1 MLDEAVGALGR
12 LDIVVANAGIG
23 ASVHTIEDL
32 PERDWHEILDVNLT
46 GAFLT
51 CKAAIPHVIATG
63 DGGAVVIIGSG
74 AALKGVP
81 NVGHYVAAKHAIVG
95 LGRSLANE
103 LAPHSIR
110 VNTVHPGNCNTDMI
124 MNPTI
129 YRLFCP
135 DVADPGVD
143 DLARASQALNALPVP
158 WVEPRDVSNAVLWLA
173 SDEARYVTGVS
184 LPVDA
189 GWSNKW

>member
-1 MLDEAVGALGR
+1 M
-12 LDIVVANAGIG
+12 
-23 ASVHTIEDL
+23 
-32 PERDWHEILDVNLT
+32 
-46 GAFLT
+46 
-51 CKAAIPHVIATG
+51 
-63 DGGAVVIIGSG
+63 
-74 AALKGVP
+74 P

-158 WVEPRDVSNAVLWLA
+158 WSSHVNQQRRALA
-173 SDEARYVTGVS
+173 GRRTKPAT
-184 LPVDA
+184 
-189 GWSNKW
+189 

>member
-1 MLDEAVGALGR
+1 M
-12 LDIVVANAGIG
+12 
-23 ASVHTIEDL
+23 HTIEDL

-63 DGGAVVIIGSG
+63 EGGSVVIIGSG

-129 YRLFCP
+129 YRLVRP
-135 DVADPGVD
+135 DSPNPPSKEERRALPLFAVAQRDADPVRQRDRRQQRGA
-143 DLARASQALNALPVP
+143 LAGQ
-158 WVEPRDVSNAVLWLA
+158 
-173 SDEARYVTGVS
+173 
-184 LPVDA
+184 
-189 GWSNKW
+189 